1 MRAVA
6 TELRRPVASF
16 LARVHSELQTAL
28 STPDGIHPARAS
40 RKTNGTAEP
49 TRPPGHAA
57 SVDRSARGRLT
68 AAASSV
74 DNASSSTM
82 TLMERSRPRNRP
94 HHSSAATGVMTAA
107 ASTGSAQSR
116 PRLKPRR

>member
-1 MRAVA
+1 MRAVS

-16 LARVHSELQTAL
+16 LASVHSELQTAL

-40 RKTNGTAEP
+40 RNTNGTAEP
-49 TRPPGHAA
+49 TRPPGHSV
-57 SVDRSARGRLT
+57 SVDTSARGRLT

-74 DNASSSTM
+74 DSASMSTM
-82 TLMERSRPRNRP
+82 TLMETSRPRNRP
-94 HHSSAATGVMTAA
+94 HHSSAATGAITAA
-107 ASTGSAQSR
+107 ASTGSDQSR